1 MYQTDYMN
9 IDLVNNR
16 VLTTDMCFKPGT
28 ENVIANELKKDDET
42 WDMLWDEYKDNPAMP
57 SNFKISDDDITFYF
71 PKYEIAPGSA
81 GVVEVELSMDKIKPY
96 ALPPLLAVLKK
107 DNEPVIGIPNHDGPI
122 LESAEQMPQYP
133 GGTYQLT
140 QDISQ
145 TIRYPEKA
153 IRANANGKVVV
164 RFVVTRTGD
173 VGDVTIVQSVNEE
186 LDREAMRV
194 VRSLP
199 HKFTP
204 GMVNGEPVNVW
215 YTLPII
221 FKLN

>member
-1 MYQTDYMN
+1 M
-9 IDLVNNR
+9 
-16 VLTTDMCFKPGT
+16 
-28 ENVIANELKKDDET
+28 
-42 WDMLWDEYKDNPAMP
+42 
-57 SNFKISDDDITFYF
+57 
-71 PKYEIAPGSA
+71 
-81 GVVEVELSMDKIKPY
+81 
-96 ALPPLLAVLKK
+96 
-107 DNEPVIGIPNHDGPI
+107 
-122 LESAEQMPQYP
+122 
-133 GGTYQLT
+133 
-140 QDISQ
+140 
-145 TIRYPEKA
+145 
-153 IRANANGKVVV
+153 V